1 MLDVCLTTLLKS
13 ESVDLEVIV
22 VLNGCDEELPA
33 VAQASDRVHVISAEQ
48 PVGFSAAN
56 NLGTDW
62 AEANLRRPDYYYF
75 INNDTRSEVDSL
87 ALQAAA
93 LETDPEAAVVGPTLL
108 IDWAPDYLNSLCLNV
123 TEDAWGWDEGIGI
136 SIADYGALPDRR
148 YVLAVT
154 GSAILVDAAVHAE
167 IGGWTVLYDYY
178 FEDIDLCLKVRGA
191 GYEVVHEPAAVV
203 GHHVS
208 ATMTLE
214 SDFKVYLFYRNRL
227 LVALVHWPLRML
239 AGLLRF
245 AVVDEILRRP
255 KEETE
260 TRRKA
265 LFGALKKLPR
275 ALLARWRFRGR
286 KDWVAMLRPQGSV
299 PVITLPEKPTEAE
312 PGLEEVDSFAEAWAV
327 LEGFDS
333 AVDDRRR
340 VMIFGC
346 SPLPFE
352 NQRMNFAPGFRTWQ
366 FAKSLSRDGHAVCV
380 VAMRIPGSYGDDLPP
395 VESHLEA
402 GVRVFTM
409 DEDSFRRPNVVE
421 SAVAAFRPDVI
432 IGCSSTVPAS
442 RAAEVAGSR
451 PVWIDFFGDLMAEA
465 QARLEVYPDG
475 DLRAYRDV
483 LVELLGRGD
492 CFSVVS
498 ERQRFNAI
506 GQLGLVGRLNRE
518 TIGTDLV
525 HTIPCCVGDDGGS
538 VLRESSSV
546 VDDEFDADDFVV
558 LWSGGFNTWCDV
570 DTLFDGVEQA
580 MSANGSIRLLVT
592 GGAIHGHDDRTY
604 PGFLDRVGR
613 SEYRERFII
622 KGQIEANQ
630 LAAYVERAD
639 VGIVTERR
647 LLERTLGSSGR
658 ILNWVE
664 VGLPVICTANS
675 EVGSELKDHDLAS
688 IYRVGDP
695 EDLSQTILEVASAP
709 EAARDRATRG
719 RRHALEHWSVS
730 ATTTPLR
737 RWVRAGGRSPDAESE
752 NPLSV
757 VSMLGS
763 NQRLTETLVELD
775 EERANYHQLRSE
787 LGLIH
792 QSRMWKIWMLY
803 LKFSGMI
810 RFRGGSS

>member
-13 ESVDLEVIV
+13 EGVDLEMIV
-22 VLNGCDEELPA
+22 VLNGCDEELPD
-33 VAQASDRVHVISAEQ
+33 VAHASDRVHIISAEE

-62 AEANLRRPDYYYF
+62 AAANLGKPDYYYF
-75 INNDTRSEVDSL
+75 INNDTRSEADAL
-87 ALQAAA
+87 ALQVGA
-93 LETDPEAAVVGPTLL
+93 LEADPEAAVAGPTLI

-123 TEDAWGWDEGIGI
+123 TDDAWGWDEGIGI
-136 SIADYGALPDRR
+136 SLADYGPLPGRR
-148 YVLAVT
+148 NVLAVT
-154 GSAILVDAAVHAE
+154 GSAMLVDAAVHEE

-178 FEDIDLCLKVRGA
+178 FEDIDFCLKVRGA
-191 GYEVVHEPAAVV
+191 GYEVLHEPAAVV

-214 SDFKVYLFYRNRL
+214 SDFKVFLFYRNRL
-227 LVALVHWPLRML
+227 LVALVHWPLGML
-239 AGLLRF
+239 AKLLRF
-245 AVVDEILRRP
+245 AVVDEVLRRP

-265 LFGALKKLPR
+265 LFGALKKLPP

-299 PVITLPEKPTEAE
+299 PVITLPAKPTIVDPESAE
-312 PGLEEVDSFAEAWAV
+312 FESTAEIWADLDDFKPPGD
-327 LEGFDS
+327 GG
-333 AVDDRRR
+333 RR
-340 VMIFGC
+340 VMLFGC

-366 FAKSLSRDGHAVCV
+366 FASSLARDGHAVSV

-395 VESHLEA
+395 IEVHFEA

-409 DEDSFRRPNVVE
+409 EEDLFRRPNVVE

-432 IGCSSTVPAS
+432 IGCSSTVPAL

-451 PVWIDFFGDLMAEA
+451 PLWVDFFGDLMAEA
-465 QARLEVYPDG
+465 QSRLEVYPDG

-518 TIGTDLV
+518 TIGKDLV
-525 HTIPCCVGDDGGS
+525 HTIPCCIADDGGS
-538 VLRESSSV
+538 APRISSAKLE
-546 VDDEFDADDFVV
+546 DEFDPNDFIV

-570 DTLFDGVEQA
+570 DTLFDGVERA
-580 MSANGSIRLLVT
+580 MSGNDSIRLLVT

-604 PGFLDRVGR
+604 PLFLDRVGK
-613 SEYRERFII
+613 SEYRERFVI

-630 LAAYVERAD
+630 LGAYVERAD
-639 VGIVTERR
+639 VGVVTERR
-647 LLERTLGSSGR
+647 LMERTLGSSGR

-664 VGLPVICTANS
+664 VGLPLICTANS
-675 EVGSELKDHDLAS
+675 ELGSELESHDLAT

-695 EDLSQTILEVASAP
+695 EDLSRAILEAASEP
-709 EAARDRATRG
+709 EAARERANRG

-730 ATTTPLR
+730 ATTAPIR
-737 RWVRAGGRSPDAESE
+737 RWVRTGDRSPDAECE
-752 NPLSV
+752 NSLSV
-757 VSMLGS
+757 VSLLGS
-763 NQRLTETLVELD
+763 NQQLIETRNELA
-775 EERANYHQLRSE
+775 EEREKYHQLRSE
-787 LGLIH
+787 LGSIH

-803 LKFSGMI
+803 LKATGVLRS
-810 RFRGGSS
+810 RDRTS